1 MNNNMWSC
9 VRPLLLALSCTWPLV
24 FLGGCFFS
32 PRHLAGARERTLRRL
47 FVSAPGKIITNAT
60 QELLEAMFLS
70 GCLHP
75 LQHGYVTLT
84 SIMPHLDST
93 LLLRLPLFFSPFF
106 VFFLLKLSH
115 TSARD
120 KNPRLKLF
128 RCLKNTATVCLTRTE
143 KRHNGSRVV

>member
-1 MNNNMWSC
+1 MWSC

-24 FLGGCFFS
+24 FFGGGEFFFS
-32 PRHLAGARERTLRRL
+32 PRRLAGARERTLRRL

-93 LLLRLPLFFSPFF
+93 LLLRLPLFFFF
-106 VFFLLKLSH
+106 SFFFFLLLKLSH
-115 TSARD
+115 TSARN
-120 KNPRLKLF
+120 KNPQLKLF
-128 RCLKNTATVCLTRTE
+128 RCLKNTATECLTRTE